1 MSGQR
6 PTFLPSPVPRG
17 RLPLRTRS
25 VSYQPPPEYRPP
37 NADDIALARSRGAI
51 QARQPL
57 EGSAVSGHPAL
68 SRSEVETL
76 PPASGPV
83 EAPRRLLPVVRETLR
98 ARHYSPRT
106 EKSYVWWIRRFLA
119 FHGMRPPREMATAEI
134 TRFLSSLATTGHVS
148 ASTQNQAFS
157 ALLFLFREVLG
168 RKLEG
173 LDQVVRATRPPRMP
187 LVLTRSEVG
196 AILEQLE
203 GTVWLMAT
211 LMYGAGLRVLECCR
225 LRIKD
230 LDLERRE
237 ITVRDGKG
245 RKDRVTPLPARLLP
259 ALQSHLERI
268 GRQHRADLDSGWG
281 SVALPD
287 ALDRKYPSASRD
299 WAWQWVFPASRLYT
313 VRETGERR
321 RHHLHESAVQRAFK
335 VAVKLAR
342 VAKPASCHSMRHSF
356 ATHLLEAG
364 YDIRTIQELLGH
376 SDVATTMIYT
386 HVLNRGG
393 RGVLSPLD
401 FPPES
406 SAPAERISPLT
417 DTGAH
422 R

>member
-1 MSGQR
+1 
-6 PTFLPSPVPRG
+6 
-17 RLPLRTRS
+17 
-25 VSYQPPPEYRPP
+25 
-37 NADDIALARSRGAI
+37 
-51 QARQPL
+51 
-57 EGSAVSGHPAL
+57 
-68 SRSEVETL
+68 
-76 PPASGPV
+76 
-83 EAPRRLLPVVRETLR
+83 
-98 ARHYSPRT
+98 
-106 EKSYVWWIRRFLA
+106 
-119 FHGMRPPREMATAEI
+119 
-134 TRFLSSLATTGHVS
+134 
-148 ASTQNQAFS
+148 
-157 ALLFLFREVLG
+157 
-168 RKLEG
+168 
-173 LDQVVRATRPPRMP
+173 
-187 LVLTRSEVG
+187 VG

-230 LDLERRE
+230 VDLERRE